1 MIETFNI
8 IAAVFGIIALGYGL
22 ARFPMFG
29 GDLYQ
34 KLTVFVFWVPIPA
47 LMFRT
52 LATADFKGGN
62 ALSVWG
68 AYFPALAV
76 IWICGYLL
84 SRYLFKMDGAKST
97 VAGLTASFSN
107 NVLVG
112 MPIVL
117 SVYGEDGLPPLLL
130 IISIHTPIM
139 MMVTTVLIEK
149 ANLSGQNVDFK
160 TLAGQLFRN
169 LSRNSIV
176 LSVIAGTAWRFT
188 GWGISG
194 PVESIIDQLAGIS
207 APTALFTLG
216 LSLYQFGFSRQF
228 WPPVSLGVLKLFAFP
243 ALVFL
248 AILYVFDLP
257 REWIGPLVVCAA
269 CPSGVVPYLMAS
281 HFKTGEQLASQTIT
295 MTTFVAIVTIAF
307 WIHFVS

>member
-8 IAAVFGIIALGYGL
+8 ISAVFGIIALGYFL
-22 ARFPMFG
+22 ARFPLFG

-34 KLTVFVFWVPIPA
+34 KLTLFVFWVPIPA

-62 ALSVWG
+62 ALNVWG
-68 AYFPALAV
+68 AYFPSLAV
-76 IWICGYLL
+76 IWLCAHLL
-84 SRYLFKMDGAKST
+84 SRYVFKFDGAKSA

-112 MPIVL
+112 MPIIL
-117 SVYGEDGLPPLLL
+117 SIYGDEGLPPLLL

-139 MMVTTVLIEK
+139 MMVTTLLIEK
-149 ANLSGQNVDFK
+149 ANLSGQEFDFK
-160 TLAGQLFRN
+160 TLGSQLFRN

-176 LSVIAGTAWRFT
+176 LSVIAGASWRAK

-194 PVESIIDQLAGIS
+194 PFESIIDQLASIS
-207 APTALFTLG
+207 APTALFALG

-228 WPPVSLGVLKLFAFP
+228 WPPVSFGLLKLFLFP
-243 ALVFL
+243 ALVYL
-248 AILYVFDLP
+248 GIVYVFHLP
-257 REWIGPLVVCAA
+257 PEWIGPLVVCAA
-269 CPSGVVPYLMAS
+269 CPSGVNPYLMAS

-295 MTTFVAIVTIAF
+295 MTTFVAILTIAF
-307 WIHFVS
+307 WIQMVA